1 MRINVRL
8 AAALAL
14 AAAGLAT
21 GLATSDDASGGFG
34 TVHPPATASSD
45 GAAPEALSDRLAEIR
60 RSLDIRP
67 DQEAAWQDY
76 VDAMRTLD
84 QATHDFE
91 QRQAEDGAQ
100 QDEQTEGSRHAL
112 LLGSAIGDLQKS
124 LSPDQFARARHLTE
138 DLASSVTCVG
148 LRGS

>member
-8 AAALAL
+8 AAAFVL
-14 AAAGLAT
+14 AAAGLAA
-21 GLATSDDASGGFG
+21 GLATGDDASGGFG

-60 RSLDIRP
+60 RSLAISP

-76 VDAMRTLD
+76 VDAMRYLD

-91 QRQAEDGAQ
+91 QRQAEGGAQ
-100 QDEQTEGSRHAL
+100 DDQMERNRHAL
-112 LLGSAIGDLQKS
+112 LLGSAIGDLQRS
-124 LSPDQFARARHLTE
+124 LSPDQFARARRLTE
-138 DLASSVTCVG
+138 DLASSVTCMG
-148 LRGS
+148 LRGL